1 MAWANLFA
9 RAHPIADTGKL
20 SLAHATRQITCVGA
34 LAILAIVAPAAFA
47 EWSPPIA
54 ITNLTIVTGRGTTI
68 ESGTIVISKG
78 RISDVGTEVE
88 IPADARTIDGSGLF
102 AYPGFIDALAHL
114 GLPKVERT
122 VDQRQ
127 LTEDVRPDPKEDP
140 LPATRLANRRGIHP
154 QWRALER
161 YAPEEKTWSGHR
173 NLGFTAALI
182 APRSGILGGTSD
194 LVVLA
199 DKPVRQCVLAANVA
213 MHASFKPG
221 EEGDYP
227 RTLLGIFSQFRQAM
241 LDAQWHDRS
250 RRYSERHPTTEMR
263 VPTDAA
269 LDALKP
275 VLERAQRIVFE
286 ANTEREIR
294 RALDLGKEFNL
305 DVLISG
311 GREAWKVVDRIKA
324 ERIGLIVSL
333 AFEDEPKPARR
344 EREKTLDSSEA
355 EPAAPDDLAAPNES
369 GTDEETSKLGQFLEP
384 IKLREER
391 RRLWEQQVT
400 NVIRLHEAGIPFAL
414 RAGDFEK
421 PSKFFKHLRMIIERG
436 LPESAAVTALT
447 QTPAELFGLGEQLG
461 VIARGRIACLTLMD
475 RPLSHKKAKVKFLFV
490 DGVEIDLGDGKNGK
504 KKDDEAKDEPE
515 SSDSAD
521 PADDQGPVWQV
532 ETKADRKPATQ
543 TGGNVMI
550 TSATIVP
557 VSSPP
562 ISPASIL
569 IRDGKIESIGSG
581 ILSPPGV
588 TVINGLGLFVV
599 PGFVDC
605 HSHLGIDAGNESTL
619 AISAEVRIA
628 DVLDPDRVGIY
639 RAIAGGTTT
648 HHVMHGS
655 ANPIGGQNMI
665 VKLKYGRPL
674 SEMIFKDAPATIKF
688 ALGENVTHA
697 NSRKR
702 RGERFPVTRMGV
714 EATIRSALQQA
725 KAYESS
731 WREYQVR
738 SQAGEDVRTPR
749 RDLRLEALAK
759 VLSGELTVHAH
770 CYRSDEILRLM
781 QVAEDYGF
789 RIGTL
794 QHVLEGYRIAPEIA
808 RHGAGASTFASEWAY
823 KLEAYH
829 AMPYNAAFLTRR
841 GVNVSVNSDSA
852 NTIRY
857 LGQEAAKCIRW
868 GDLSPD
874 EALAL
879 VTLNPAKQLQID
891 DRVGSLEVG
900 KDGDLAIFTG
910 HPLNTFSRCV
920 MTIIDGEVYF
930 EAKRT
935 QRGESSRIVH
945 LPDHPDRTTPK
956 SAHHA
961 FAIVNATVHPISSPI
976 IENGRVIIV
985 EDRIHAIGPD
995 AEIPPGAGVVDAAG
1009 LHVYPGLID
1018 AGSSLGL
1025 TEIGAIRGSRDA
1037 RDIGKFNPH
1046 LRAASAIHPHSE
1058 HIRVTR
1064 SAGTTTALAVPTGG
1078 NISGQSV
1085 IIRLDG
1091 WTAPEMI
1098 ETIEYAMHMKIPSLP
1113 VHLKGTKEEKKKKR
1127 KAHDKEIKA
1136 LRKYIEKAK
1145 LYAKAKAAAD
1155 GDATSD
1161 FEVDLALEAL
1171 LPYVRGEKP
1180 VVFHTRRYKDIV
1192 ESIAFAEKYGLR
1204 CILSGAQEAWKL
1216 ADELAEKKIPVILG
1230 TPLSY
1235 PAGDFEPWDS
1245 VYRCAH
1251 VLNKAGVRFCFAS
1264 RSASSAYNLGIQA
1277 GMAVAH
1283 GLPAE
1288 RGEHALTLGA
1298 AEILGLGDRLGSLEV
1313 GKRADIILTTGSP
1326 LQATTQVTHVFI
1338 AGKPIELS
1346 NIHTEMYEKFEKR
1359 PPPTLPPLPELV
1371 GPPNLTAR

>member
-1 MAWANLFA
+1 MKTPVLIPRRVFSGM
-9 RAHPIADTGKL
+9 TF
-20 SLAHATRQITCVGA
+20 
-34 LAILAIVAPAAFA
+34 AILAIMSPGAFG

-68 ESGTIVISKG
+68 ESGTIVINKG
-78 RISDVGTEVE
+78 RLSDVGREVE
-88 IPADARTIDGSGLF
+88 IPAEARTIDGSGLF
-102 AYPGFIDALAHL
+102 AYPGFIDALSHL
-114 GLPKVERT
+114 GLPEVERT
-122 VDQRQ
+122 VDQRRI
-127 LTEDVRPDPKEDP
+127 TEDVHPDPKEDP
-140 LPATRLANRRGIHP
+140 LPATRLSNRRGIHP
-154 QWRALER
+154 QWRALQV
-161 YAPEEKTWSGHR
+161 YAPDDKTWSGHR
-173 NLGFTAALI
+173 SSGFTAALI
-182 APRSGILGGTSD
+182 APRTGILGGTSD

-199 DKPVRQCVLAANVA
+199 NKPVRQSVLASNVA

-221 EEGDYP
+221 EKGDYP
-227 RTLLGIFSQFRQAM
+227 RTLLGISAQFRQAM
-241 LDAQWHDRS
+241 LDAQWHARS
-250 RRYSERHPTTEMR
+250 RQYSERHPTTEMR

-275 VLERAQRIVFE
+275 VSARAQRIVFE
-286 ANTEREIR
+286 ANTEKEIR
-294 RALDLGKEFNL
+294 RALDLAKEFNL

-311 GREAWKVVDRIKA
+311 GREAWKVIERIKA
-324 ERIGLIVSL
+324 ERIGLIVSI

-355 EPAAPDDLAAPNES
+355 EPAAPDDLAAPDES
-369 GTDEETSKLGQFLEP
+369 PTDEETSKKLGQFLEP
-384 IKLREER
+384 IKLRDER
-391 RRLWEQQVT
+391 MRLWEQQVT
-400 NVIRLHEAGIPFAL
+400 NLIRLHEAGVPFAL

-421 PSKFFKHLRMIIERG
+421 PSKFFKHLKMIIERG

-447 QTPAELFGLGEQLG
+447 QTPAELFGLREQLG
-461 VIARGRIACLTLMD
+461 AIARGRIASLTLLN
-475 RPLSHKKAKVKFLFV
+475 RPLSHKKAKVKMLFV
-490 DGVEIDLGDGKNGK
+490 DGVEIDLGDEANEK
-504 KKDDEAKDEPE
+504 KKDDKPKDEPTDEPE
-515 SSDSAD
+515 SSASSE
-521 PADDQGPVWQV
+521 PPQDDGPDWQV
-532 ETKADRKPATQ
+532 EIKSDRKPDTH
-543 TGGNVMI
+543 TGGNVI
-550 TSATIVP
+550 IINATILP

-562 ISPASIL
+562 IGPASIL
-569 IRDGKIESIGSG
+569 IRDGKIESIESV
-581 ILSPPGV
+581 IPPPPGV
-588 TVINGLGLFVV
+588 TVIDGLGLFVI

-628 DVLDPDRVGIY
+628 DVLDPDRVGIF

-655 ANPIGGQNMI
+655 ANPIGGQNTI
-665 VKLKYGRPL
+665 VKLKYGQPL
-674 SEMIFKDAPATIKF
+674 SEMIFKEAPATIKF

-697 NSRKR
+697 NFSKR

-725 KAYESS
+725 SAYESS
-731 WREYQVR
+731 WREYQGR

-808 RHGAGASTFASEWAY
+808 RHGAGASTFAADWAY

-852 NTIRY
+852 NTIRR

-868 GDLSPD
+868 GDLSPN
-874 EALAL
+874 EALSL
-879 VTLNPAKQLQID
+879 VTLNPARQLQID

-920 MTIIDGEVYF
+920 MTIIDGEVFF
-930 EAKRT
+930 EDKRKE
-935 QRGESSRIVH
+935 RGAPSRIVH

-961 FAIVNATVHPISSPI
+961 FAIVNATVHPISGPV

-985 EDRIHAIGPD
+985 DDEIHAIGPD
-995 AEIPPGAGVVDAAG
+995 AEIPPGAGVVDAVG

-1018 AGSSLGL
+1018 AGCSLGL
-1025 TEIGAIRGSRDA
+1025 TEIGAIRGSRDE

-1058 HIRVTR
+1058 HIRVAR
-1064 SAGTTTALAVPTGG
+1064 SAGTTTALAVPSGG
-1078 NISGQSV
+1078 HISGQSV
-1085 IIRLDG
+1085 VIRLDG

-1098 ETIEYAMHMKIPSLP
+1098 EIVEYAMHMTIPTLP
-1113 VHLKGTKEEKKKKR
+1113 MHLKGTKEEKKKRR
-1127 KAHDKEIKA
+1127 KAHAKEIKA
-1136 LRKYIEKAK
+1136 LREYIEKAK
-1145 LYAKAKAAAD
+1145 HYAKAKAAAAD
-1155 GDATSD
+1155 DVTSD

-1180 VVFHTRRYKDIV
+1180 VVFHTRRYKNIL
-1192 ESIAFAEKYGLR
+1192 ESIAFAEEFGLR
-1204 CILSGAQEAWKL
+1204 CILSGAQEAWKV
-1216 ADELAEKKIPVILG
+1216 ADDLAEKSIPVILG

-1245 VYRCAH
+1245 VYRCAQM
-1251 VLNKAGVRFCFAS
+1251 LNEAGVRFCFAS
-1264 RSASSAYNLGIQA
+1264 RSASSAYDLGIQA

-1283 GLPAE
+1283 GLPVE
-1288 RGEHALTLGA
+1288 RGESAITLGA

-1313 GKRADIILTTGSP
+1313 GKRADIIVTTGSP
-1326 LQATTQVTHVFI
+1326 LQTTTQVTHVFI

-1346 NIHTEMYEKFEKR
+1346 NIHTEMNDKFEGR
-1359 PPPTLPPLPELV
+1359 PAPSLPPLPELV
-1371 GPPNLTAR
+1371 GPPNLTSR